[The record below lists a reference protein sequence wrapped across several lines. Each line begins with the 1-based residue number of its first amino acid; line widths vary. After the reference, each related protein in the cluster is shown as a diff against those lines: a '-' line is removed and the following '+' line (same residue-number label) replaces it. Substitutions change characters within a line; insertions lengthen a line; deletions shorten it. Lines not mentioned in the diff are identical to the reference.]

1 MAALAALA
9 VLIGLAFAGSSREL
23 AEGTHVA
30 GVDVGGLS
38 RAAAVARLEAQ
49 FEKVSAEPVTFTAG
63 DATFSFGANQ
73 LAVEPDWSAA
83 VAAAGRAGGGFGPLR
98 GLRRLHTRFFGAE
111 VLPRLAAS
119 DAALEF
125 ALDKIAA
132 QVDDEA
138 RSAAL
143 VRRGLRIEV
152 ISERAGARLQRD
164 AAAEV
169 IVRALGDLDRTS
181 GTVALPVVIAR
192 PDVTVD
198 MLAPAARRARA
209 VVAAPVVLRGAR
221 RSWRIP
227 RQRLAAL
234 LELPSDGATRI
245 EFAGADA
252 DAYFAELSRRVGRP
266 AHDAGFAVWGERVR
280 VTPAYDGLELDVTAT
295 AQALL
300 RAALRPA
307 NRVAQLQV
315 VRAKPALTT
324 REALAMG
331 IDRRMSS
338 YKTYYPGTADRN
350 TNPPPGVKGPD
361 GKPDRPGKE
370 PGLGGRIKTP
380 TGPRESQVGCTAR
393 KGPQG
398 NVVRCSRDLTRASG
412 PRPSGR
418 HRLRRCGPI
427 RLWRMVTPRGA
438 HLAFS
443 LRARAGGRRDAASR
457 SSRVVPA
464 TLRLAFLASLAR
476 RPSRDPVG
484 VLLGTPRG

>member
-152 ISERAGARLQRD
+152 IS
-164 AAAEV
+164 
-169 IVRALGDLDRTS
+169 
-181 GTVALPVVIAR
+181 
-192 PDVTVD
+192 
-198 MLAPAARRARA
+198 
-209 VVAAPVVLRGAR
+209 
-221 RSWRIP
+221 
-227 RQRLAAL
+227 
-234 LELPSDGATRI
+234 
-245 EFAGADA
+245 
-252 DAYFAELSRRVGRP
+252 
-266 AHDAGFAVWGERVR
+266 
-280 VTPAYDGLELDVTAT
+280 
-295 AQALL
+295 
-300 RAALRPA
+300 
-307 NRVAQLQV
+307 
-315 VRAKPALTT
+315 
-324 REALAMG
+324 
-331 IDRRMSS
+331 
-338 YKTYYPGTADRN
+338 
-350 TNPPPGVKGPD
+350 
-361 GKPDRPGKE
+361 
-370 PGLGGRIKTP
+370 
-380 TGPRESQVGCTAR
+380 
-393 KGPQG
+393 
-398 NVVRCSRDLTRASG
+398 
-412 PRPSGR
+412 
-418 HRLRRCGPI
+418 
-427 RLWRMVTPRGA
+427 
-438 HLAFS
+438 
-443 LRARAGGRRDAASR
+443 
-457 SSRVVPA
+457 
-464 TLRLAFLASLAR
+464 
-476 RPSRDPVG
+476 
-484 VLLGTPRG
+484 